1 MPKSPLPNPVMLFRP
16 EAYRVGD
23 RVEGRQAAG
32 ESYLKGLVRHGGYE
46 EFFVAS
52 PSVKES
58 KAFLA
63 LVEKW
68 LDEVSAKP
76 ETGTKVT
83 HVPYAAIHKAR
94 QTGLVWRP
102 DPLIGEFAWW
112 RRRTDPYGFSICG
125 VAHTTASDR
134 VVNGLVDLMRGP
146 TEAWDAIICPSRA
159 VNAMIREVLDTESA
173 YLKERFGGKP
183 VCPIELPVIPLGVN
197 EDLFTPSPE
206 RKAAG
211 QKLRQRLGIGD
222 DDVAALFVGRLA
234 AKRKLNPGPTCL
246 ALQQAAEA
254 IDAKLHMIWCGWF
267 RDDKDKNAFLNTAR
281 QVAPDVVFH
290 YVDGQKANVREYI
303 WHAADLFVALVDNI
317 QETFGLVPVE
327 AMAAGLPV
335 VATDWDGFRDTVED
349 GVTGMTVATAMPPPG
364 SGRRT
369 AWRYEC
375 FYLDFDEY
383 LHAITQTVWMDIAAA
398 GRAIAKL
405 ASDATLRAKMGEEG
419 RKRVASHYDWRNIIP
434 QYQDLWRELEARR
447 LKAEAADT
455 ARKPKQQGGRALDP
469 YRMFASYPSSL
480 WQEDDRRVLG
490 QPPSVPKDVTAFS
503 PRLGMPTKEPDFSAG
518 TKGETLGSLLPSD
531 STTEGGSITD
541 TGWITLARHLR
552 WRDTGEP
559 PTRSP
564 KPKRRLPSALRASGP
579 RKRPKRR
586 ISVKSLG
593 R

>member
-1 MPKSPLPNPVMLFRP
+1 MPSAPPPNPVMLFRP

-23 RVEGRQAAG
+23 KVEGRQAAG

-46 EFFVAS
+46 EFYVAS

-63 LVEKW
+63 LVDQW
-68 LDEVSAKP
+68 LDEAGSKP
-76 ETGTKVT
+76 EGGIKVT

-134 VVNGLVDLMRGP
+134 VVNGLVDMLRAP

-159 VNAMIREVLDTESA
+159 VNGMIKEVLDTECA

-183 VCPIELPVIPLGVN
+183 TCRIELPIIPLGVN
-197 EDLFTPSPE
+197 EDVFSPTPA
-206 RKAAG
+206 RQAAG
-211 QKLRQRLGIGD
+211 RKLRQRLGIGD

-246 ALQQAAEA
+246 ALQQAAQSM
-254 IDAKLHMIWCGWF
+254 DAKLHMIWCGWF
-267 RDDKDKNAFLNTAR
+267 RDEKDKNAFLDTAR

-290 YVDGQKANVREYI
+290 YVDGQKANVRENI

-335 VATDWDGFRDTVED
+335 VATDWDGFRDTIVD
-349 GVTGMTVATAMPPPG
+349 GVTGMTVATAMPPPE

-405 ASDATLRAKMGEEG
+405 ASDPALRAKMGEAG
-419 RKRVASHYDWRNIIP
+419 RKRVASMYDWRNIIP

-447 LKAEAADT
+447 LKAAADDPD
-455 ARKPKQQGGRALDP
+455 RKPMQQGGRALDP
-469 YRMFASYPSSL
+469 YRMFASYPSVQ
-480 WQEDDRRVLG
+480 WQEDDKRVLG
-490 QPPSVPKDVTAFS
+490 QPPALPKEVIAFS
-503 PRLGMPTKEPDFSAG
+503 PRLGMPAKEPNFAAG
-518 TKGETLGSLLPSD
+518 SDGEKLGALLPPD
-531 STTEGGSITD
+531 GTTEGGSITD

-559 PTRSP
+559 PTRP
-564 KPKRRLPSALRASGP
+564 VKPEKKPV
-579 RKRPKRR
+579 RKRTTRKPAAKNPPRAAE
-586 ISVKSLG
+586 
-593 R
+593 